1 MKLLR
6 LFVLAT
12 VTLTATAFASTKDFN
27 AAQKQQIESIV
38 HNYLVE
44 HPQVIAQAI
53 QSLKQQAIQKQQKR
67 IHQAVMSNKKIIFDA
82 STSPS
87 LGPKNAPITVVEFS
101 DYQCGHCKDMAPGLT
116 KIIKAH
122 PNYRF
127 IFKEFPIFG
136 KNSLFAARA
145 AIASNKQHKYL
156 AFRDALMASKGPLT
170 NKKTLAIAKKVGLN
184 IAKLKVDMNN
194 PAIAKELKQNYVLA
208 QKLQL
213 VGTPALIVA
222 NKGVKRFVLIPG
234 EVNQQQLMQV
244 INQVK

>member
-6 LFVLAT
+6 LF
-12 VTLTATAFASTKDFN
+12 TLTGLMFCTVSFASNDNFN
-27 AAQKQQIESIV
+27 KAQKEQIQTIV
-38 HNYLVE
+38 HNYLIQ
-44 HPQVIAQAI
+44 HPQIIAQAI
-53 QSLKQQAIQKQQKR
+53 QSLKQQAYQKQQNQ
-67 IHQAVMSNKKIIFDA
+67 IHQAVVKNQTAIFDA
-82 STSPS
+82 PNSPS
-87 LGPKNAPITVVEFS
+87 IGPKHALITVVEFS
-101 DYQCGHCKDMAPGLT
+101 DYQCGHCKDMAPGLA

-145 AIASNKQHKYL
+145 AIAAAKQGKYL
-156 AFRDALMASKGPLT
+156 AYRDALMAAQDPLT
-170 NKKTLAIAKKVGLN
+170 NAMTLAIAKKVGLN
-184 IAKLKVDMNN
+184 VAKLKVDMNN

-222 NKGVKRFVLIPG
+222 NKNLKHFMLIPG

-244 INQVK
+244 INQIK